1 MKNPKNHFKA
11 SILSGAHQLGM
22 WNSIGG
28 NTVAEL
34 LGGAGYD
41 WVLIDCEHSAIETVE
56 VLPALQ
62 ALAAVPEVSATARVA
77 GNDPVLIKR
86 MLDMGVQ
93 TLMVPFVQSPEEA
106 QAAVDAMRYGPRG
119 IRGMA
124 GMTRATR
131 YGKIKDYYTTAEE
144 DLCLIVQ
151 VETVAGMDALEDI
164 ANIDGVD
171 AVFFGPS
178 DLSASMGYPGQV
190 NHPEVV
196 AAIENGIER
205 LQAVNVP
212 AGVMALDVD
221 MAKHFMAKGALFTAV
236 GVDLVILAQAVADL
250 REQFD

>member
-1 MKNPKNHFKA
+1 
-11 SILSGAHQLGM
+11 
-22 WNSIGG
+22 
-28 NTVAEL
+28 
-34 LGGAGYD
+34 
-41 WVLIDCEHSAIETVE
+41 
-56 VLPALQ
+56 
-62 ALAAVPEVSATARVA
+62 
-77 GNDPVLIKR
+77 
-86 MLDMGVQ
+86 
-93 TLMVPFVQSPEEA
+93 
-106 QAAVDAMRYGPRG
+106 
-119 IRGMA
+119 MA

-131 YGKIKDYYTTAEE
+131 YGKIKDYYTTVEE

-196 AAIENGIER
+196 AAIESGIER

-236 GVDLVILAQAVADL
+236 GVDLVILAQAVANL